1 MLRDVYYKDA
11 TTGKVEV
18 HSMYEISANES
29 IKKWPEEY
37 SYKPF
42 KKVDPADVIDMRPP
56 MPKLEDFK
64 DEGSGGPPVEDR
76 KET

>member
-1 MLRDVYYKDA
+1 MLRDVYYRDPE
-11 TTGKVEV
+11 TGKVSL

-29 IKKWPEEY
+29 ISKWPKEY

-42 KKVDPADVIDMRPP
+42 KGVDPAEVKDERPP
-56 MPKLEDFK
+56 MPTLKDFK
-64 DEGSGGPPVEDR
+64 DEGSSGPPVEDR